1 MTFLTSTPSASAK
14 VDLLRVKI
22 NTCPYL
28 LDHPLLSAEASDRVQ
43 LLMSDYLEGY
53 RTLRRRTVGQWTVR
67 LRTVWRRTV
76 GQKFP
81 KRVDG
86 TAVSHETHNT
96 DSMAGWGGTRQ
107 RFNDE

>member
-1 MTFLTSTPSASAK
+1 MSE
-14 VDLLRVKI
+14 LRDGGLQK
-22 NTCPYL
+22 
-28 LDHPLLSAEASDRVQ
+28 R
-43 LLMSDYLEGY
+43 LEGKSWIFGY
-53 RTLRRRTVGQWTVR
+53 RTLRQRTVWRWTVRLRTVR
-67 LRTVWRRTV
+67 LRTVWRRPV
-76 GQKFP
+76 RRKFP